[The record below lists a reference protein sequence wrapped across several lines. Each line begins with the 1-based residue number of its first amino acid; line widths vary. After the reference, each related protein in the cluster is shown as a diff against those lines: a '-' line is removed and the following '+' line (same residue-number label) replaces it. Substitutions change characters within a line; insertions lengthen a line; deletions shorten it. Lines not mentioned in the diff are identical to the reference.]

1 MVRRT
6 RFTRAQ
12 MFGIR
17 PRMMAERT
25 KRQLAKLREKA
36 ALLAEPWYEFDGS
49 VQTAADDLARA
60 FDTFAAHIDGSV
72 EYLNEQPEL

>member
-1 MVRRT
+1 MARRT

-25 KRQLAKLREKA
+25 KRQLAKLREKSA
-36 ALLAEPWYEFDGS
+36 SLAEPWFEFDGS
-49 VQTAADDLARA
+49 VQTAADELAHA
-60 FDTFAAHIDGSV
+60 FDAFMAHLDGTV